1 MDMKKLLT
9 LSVIFLL
16 TYSSHAAEVAH
27 IDNVELQ
34 NAIDKEVP
42 IIDVRTTVEWKET
55 GVIKGSHLIM
65 FYDER
70 GKYDLEA
77 WLDKV
82 SIVANKDEPV
92 ILICHSGGR
101 SKQLAKYLTDVAG
114 YKDVYNVKKGI
125 IYWIKRN
132 NLTVVPQ

>member
-1 MDMKKLLT
+1 MKKLLT

-16 TYSSHAAEVAH
+16 AYSSHAAEVAH

-77 WLDKV
+77 WLNKV
-82 SIVANKDEPV
+82 SMVANKDEPV

-101 SKQLAKYLTDVAG
+101 SKQLSKYLTDVAG

-125 IYWIKRN
+125 IYWIERN
-132 NLTVVPQ
+132 NLTVAPQ